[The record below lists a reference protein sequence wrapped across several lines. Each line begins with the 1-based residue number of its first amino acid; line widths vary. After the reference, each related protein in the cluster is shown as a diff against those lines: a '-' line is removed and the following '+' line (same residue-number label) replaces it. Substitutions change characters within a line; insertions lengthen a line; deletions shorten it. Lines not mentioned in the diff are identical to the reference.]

1 MRVDPLLRLTL
12 CYAGSEGRLCWVN
25 CCVYDVVII
34 HMTPSTWTAVSVVLA
49 ALLAPALL
57 THCPLSWPQWQMW
70 GVRSHSNIH
79 GMSPIDRSEVYIYDN
94 SEGFRWQHC
103 LQRAR
108 WSAVSNGDT

>member
-57 THCPLSWPQWQMW
+57 THCPLSRPHWQML

-79 GMSPIDRSEVYIYDN
+79 GISPIDWSEDYI
-94 SEGFRWQHC
+94 
-103 LQRAR
+103 
-108 WSAVSNGDT
+108 